1 MQKIYVVAIITMT
14 DDFDD
19 KTEKQS
25 ENTAAVTAVAA
36 AITAVA
42 AVAVADDDNND
53 VFVALD
59 AVLQSCAGNVQ
70 LKYMKLSRIWNIK
83 LMQSLAP
90 SFALIAETTAVVPL
104 FLMLVK
110 VAVTVAFVVTDI
122 ANVYLILLQLLT

>member
-1 MQKIYVVAIITMT
+1 MT